1 MTTKTKVSYKDVKKE
16 AAKPKAEREAIVQG
30 RNGERRIPR
39 RYDLSQKRVTELR
52 KNADGDFPNPYRKG
66 GVYHGFVQA
75 LVDLGLDKAHSF
87 ADVKESMQKVMG
99 AVERGDTTAWKVF
112 ADRAPK
118 PDAANPKDLNGRIM
132 QTATVIQR
140 LTGVHP
146 YGLKL
151 AQMKSCVDI
160 LAGKDGQP
168 LYKLH
173 TGFSK
178 TDRVRPVNDLKGK
191 RGRKT
196 K

>member
-1 MTTKTKVSYKDVKKE
+1 MATKTVSYKDVRVE
-16 AAKPKAEREAIVQG
+16 AAKPLADRQAVVKG
-30 RNGERRIPR
+30 RNGESRIPR
-39 RYDLSQKRVTELR
+39 RYDLSQKRVKELR
-52 KNADGDFPNPYRKG
+52 KTSDGNFPNPYRKG

-75 LVDLGLDKAHSF
+75 LAELGADKAHNFS
-87 ADVKESMQKVMG
+87 DVKKAMKKVMSKI
-99 AVERGDTTAWKVF
+99 ERGDSNAWDLF
-112 ADRAPK
+112 ANRAPR
-118 PDAANPKDLNGRIM
+118 PGASNPKDLDGRII
-132 QTATVIQR
+132 QTATVLQR

-160 LAGKDGQP
+160 LKGDNDQP

-178 TDRVRPVNDLKGK
+178 TDRVRPVNDLK
-191 RGRKT
+191 RSRKT